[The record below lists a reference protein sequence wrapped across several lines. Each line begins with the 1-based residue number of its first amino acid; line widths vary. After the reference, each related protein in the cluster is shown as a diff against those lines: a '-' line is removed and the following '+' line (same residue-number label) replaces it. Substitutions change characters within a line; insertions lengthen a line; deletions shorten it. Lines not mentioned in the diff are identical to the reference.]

1 MSIVQKQSSPIR
13 TRSRIVL
20 SDSKGPL
27 RCVSCGYEIV
37 SYRSLPSCPMCQET
51 NWAGAGAVAA
61 VHSRNRRTRHS
72 SPELR

>member
-1 MSIVQKQSSPIR
+1 MSIVQKQPSQIR

-37 SYRSLPSCPMCQET
+37 SYRSLPSCPMCQEA
-51 NWAGAGAVAA
+51 NWERA
-61 VHSRNRRTRHS
+61 RWRPFTRGMS
-72 SPELR
+72 DEALTGS

>member
-51 NWAGAGAVAA
+51 NWERA
-61 VHSRNRRTRHS
+61 RWRPFTRGMS
-72 SPELR
+72 DDAFTRS